1 MCIQHIVERSAAGQA
16 GSYDDEMKLRA
27 LLIFISVLTYSCA
40 QGVFEFPAVEGNP
53 ITMDCS
59 YSEVQWLV
67 TNNNYTRVVANCA
80 NTNCTNNEP
89 NDYLASIPSTGS
101 KKNSLLLVKSVRRP
115 GLEAQ
120 CRVNN
125 TFTAYFWKLR
135 TIVKP
140 TIPNCNVPV
149 PQSDGQTIH
158 VQCNTFV
165 YPSALCNIYLQGQ
178 LNVSSRSSTYNNTWS
193 VTNNLTF
200 TTCLLSFQ
208 IKDAVWNSSAVF
220 RVGVYPDVNLGY
232 TYEIYNNW
240 SLLLVPVQDRPKVI
254 AVTANQRSG
263 YLLVINNSP
272 VTIRCVAIG
281 QTGSTFSLY
290 NQATNQVLATTT
302 IPQILEYNLTNVI
315 ELRNTII
322 RCQVNGAEDS
332 RKFIHLYYG
341 AGNSPVT
348 SFTANWKSDVV
359 TVTQGSD
366 VSVNCTGDDIQGYKL
381 ILSYHFL
388 DGFESVMDEA
398 ELPDNILHVFHNIPC
413 GNLSYLS
420 CRVDN
425 DSTTEKLINI
435 TVECVKSS
443 CCDLSSSFP
452 IIPVAAGVASGVA
465 LIILII
471 IIVCACRHCRS
482 NNKKSDT
489 KSKVTS
495 NISLKRDTTTNIDNL
510 NTQINFMDYIDNKT
524 INSNL
529 NRKGSKDSSV
539 DRRYSSPLP
548 NTNNLLRNTPK
559 RMSITRNSTRKKLAA
574 SLYSES
580 SIHNPN
586 EITQNQDIYYIN
598 SGYVSS
604 SDTSLH
610 QDMSSSSSSV
620 TLPPSYRSVT
630 ISSKDYD
637 VPYSVVNRTKAVD
650 ISQKPTNHSTQSK
663 PIVPYQREYDLP
675 YGHEYRDKS
684 TSNAPVRQQNHSNSR
699 APSKPQRLNLAQ
711 TKPITELNMSHG
723 QGYSTEV

>member
-1 MCIQHIVERSAAGQA
+1 MCIQHIVECCAAGQA
-16 GSYDDEMKLRA
+16 GSYDDEMKIRA
-27 LLIFISVLTYSCA
+27 LLFFISVLTYGCA
-40 QGVFEFPAVEGNP
+40 QGMFEFPAVEGNP

-89 NDYLASIPSTGS
+89 NDYLASILSTSSSTGA

-178 LNVSSRSSTYNNTWS
+178 LNVSSRSSTYNHTWS
-193 VTNNLTF
+193 ITNNLTF

-220 RVGVYPDVNLGY
+220 RVGVYPDINLGY

-240 SLLLVPVQDRPKVI
+240 SFLLIPVQDRPKVI
-254 AVTANQRSG
+254 AVTANQKSG

-281 QTGSTFSLY
+281 QTGSTLSLY

-315 ELRNTII
+315 ELRNIAI
-322 RCQVNGAEDS
+322 KCQVNGAEDS

-341 AGNSPVT
+341 AGNSPVI
-348 SFTANWKSDVV
+348 SFTANRKSDVV

-398 ELPDNILHVFHNIPC
+398 DLPDNILHVFHNIPC

-443 CCDLSSSFP
+443 CCDFSSSFP
-452 IIPVAAGVASGVA
+452 IIPVAAGVASAVA

-471 IIVCACRHCRS
+471 II
-482 NNKKSDT
+482 
-489 KSKVTS
+489 
-495 NISLKRDTTTNIDNL
+495 
-510 NTQINFMDYIDNKT
+510 
-524 INSNL
+524 
-529 NRKGSKDSSV
+529 
-539 DRRYSSPLP
+539 
-548 NTNNLLRNTPK
+548 
-559 RMSITRNSTRKKLAA
+559 
-574 SLYSES
+574 
-580 SIHNPN
+580 
-586 EITQNQDIYYIN
+586 
-598 SGYVSS
+598 
-604 SDTSLH
+604 
-610 QDMSSSSSSV
+610 DMSSSSSSV

-637 VPYSVVNRTKAVD
+637 VPYSVVDRTKAVD
-650 ISQKPTNHSTQSK
+650 TSQKPTNHSAQSK
-663 PIVPYQREYDLP
+663 PIVPYQREYDLL

-723 QGYSTEV
+723 QGY